1 MGCYIIS
8 NSVYFITDRAAAFR
22 RVPGA
27 FYMKAEERRNKIQE
41 LLTTSSKPLSASAMA
56 ERFSVSRQIIVGDIA
71 LLRAA
76 GLAVYAT
83 PRGYMLEDEK
93 PAGLTKRVACR
104 HTVAETETELNIF
117 VDNGCSVLD
126 VIVEHPLYG
135 QLTGELSLS
144 SRYDVKQ
151 FIKRSQELGAK
162 SLCMLTDDIHL
173 HTVLFPDESAEQR
186 VYAAL
191 REAGLLYEL

>member
-1 MGCYIIS
+1 
-8 NSVYFITDRAAAFR
+8 
-22 RVPGA
+22 
-27 FYMKAEERRNKIQE
+27 MKAEERRNKIQE

-173 HTVLFPDESAEQR
+173 HTVLFPDEAAEQR